1 MKAPLKG
8 IPKLAKTNPPI
19 VRRLSAGLI
28 TGAADDDPSGI
39 ATYSQ
44 VGAAYGY
51 ATLWTVVLALPLMI
65 AIQTISARIGR
76 VTGVGIGA
84 NLRKHYPHGLAY
96 SLVFALL
103 IANVINLAADI
114 GAMGSAL
121 KLLIGG
127 PALLYT
133 AGFALLSLVLQVFVP
148 FSYYSPILKVL
159 TLSLLAYVATVFAI
173 QVPWGV
179 VAKGVFFPQIA
190 FDAKYAVAIVAVLGT
205 TISPYLFFWQAAQE
219 VEELRDTSNER
230 KPLKNKPR
238 QGPDALQRIGIDT
251 AVGMVFSQ
259 IVAFFIIVT
268 TAVVLHTHGIIDIN
282 SSAQAAA
289 ALRPLAGPFAFAVF
303 AAGIIGTG
311 LLAVPVLAGAAAYGV
326 ADALG
331 SPSGLECKP
340 HQAKVF
346 YTVLIVASVVGMAL
360 NFAAIDPIKAL
371 YWSAVINGVAAVP
384 IMVVIMLLGTNPR
397 IMGKFVLPLWLK
409 ILGWIATLA
418 MAVAA
423 IIMFATWGK

>member
-8 IPKLAKTNPPI
+8 IPKLGKTKTPI

-28 TGAADDDPSGI
+28 AGAADDDPSGI

-76 VTGVGIGA
+76 VTGAGIGA
-84 NLRKHYPHGLAY
+84 NIRKHYPHSIVYG
-96 SLVFALL
+96 LVFALL

-114 GAMGSAL
+114 GAMGGAL

-127 PALLYT
+127 PALAYT
-133 AGFALLSLVLQVFVP
+133 AAFALLSLALQVFAP

-159 TLSLLAYVATVFAI
+159 TLSLFAYVATVFAI
-173 QVPWGV
+173 KVPWGD
-179 VAKGVFFPQIA
+179 VAQGIFFPQIA

-219 VEELRDTSNER
+219 VEEVRDRSNQR
-230 KPLKNKPR
+230 KPLKRKPQ

-251 AVGMVFSQ
+251 ISGMVFSQ
-259 IVAFFIIVT
+259 IVAFSIIVT
-268 TAVVLHTHGIIDIN
+268 TAVVLHTHGITDIN
-282 SSAQAAA
+282 SSAQAAT

-311 LLAVPVLAGAAAYGV
+311 LLAVPVLAGSAAYGV
-326 ADALG
+326 ADAFG
-331 SPSGLECKP
+331 SPSGLERKP

-346 YTVLIVASVVGMAL
+346 YAVLIVASMVGMAL
-360 NFAAIDPIKAL
+360 NFTAIDPIKAL

-384 IMVVIMLLGTNPR
+384 IMGVIMLLGTNPR
-397 IMGKFVLPLWLK
+397 IMGKFVLPPWLK
-409 ILGWIATLA
+409 ILGWIATLV

-423 IIMFATWGK
+423 IIMVATWGK